1 MKPSSSKAAGAAG
14 RIFLIGHKNSA
25 YFQEILFPSTAFALS
40 IIVIFARVPWSGI
53 WILPGVFQPPF
64 QLVDLPVVGF
74 DGLDVVVFFGFGQRG
89 PDKLLLHVFQF
100 LSQDVDV
107 SL

>member
-1 MKPSSSKAAGAAG
+1 M
-14 RIFLIGHKNSA
+14 
-25 YFQEILFPSTAFALS
+25 
-40 IIVIFARVPWSGI
+40 
-53 WILPGVFQPPF
+53 PGVFQPPF
-64 QLVDLPVVGF
+64 QLVDLPVVGL